1 MNVLENYPLRFSV
14 SVNIL
19 LIPDNFFFHDKN
31 LFSHAILLCHF
42 FLNLCVHMCHMC
54 ENTYK
59 QQKRMSEP
67 LRLKLHV
74 LSHQM

>member
-1 MNVLENYPLRFSV
+1 
-14 SVNIL
+14 
-19 LIPDNFFFHDKN
+19 
-31 LFSHAILLCHF
+31 
-42 FLNLCVHMCHMC
+42 MCHMC

-74 LSHQM
+74 LSHQMWGLKTELVSLQDQEAVLITKPFL